1 LDCVLAADWSALLLP
16 VVVLVA
22 LGVAGAAAAPLWAF
36 WSVALLELLELAEG
50 EADVAPGA
58 VAAF

>member
-1 LDCVLAADWSALLLP
+1 VLAADWSTLLLP
-16 VVVLVA
+16 VVVL
-22 LGVAGAAAAPLWAF
+22 VAGAAAAPLWAF
-36 WSVALLELLELAEG
+36 WSVALLELLELDEG